1 MSQFNDLHLTF
12 PENWTDETTITL
24 CGERGGSFTPNVLIG
39 KTTLEE
45 GTTLPEFASFTG
57 DHLAATLG
65 NSGLVIVA
73 EAIIQ
78 LDKKEAFQRIYQFK
92 MDDEGNQ
99 IVQQIQILQ
108 IRGAKAVSITFTDL
122 VENFGASM
130 PKATRTIMESFHWEE
145 NAAKSSEQ
153 V

>member
-1 MSQFNDLHLTF
+1 MTQFNDIHLKI
-12 PENWTDETTITL
+12 PDLWSDETSITL

-39 KTTLEE
+39 KSNLED
-45 GTTLPEFASFTG
+45 GITLPEFASFTG

-65 NSGLVIVA
+65 ESGLVIVA
-73 EAIIQ
+73 EALIE

-92 MDDEGNQ
+92 IDDEGKQ

-108 IRGAKAVSITFTDL
+108 IRGRKAVSITFTDL

-130 PKATRTIMESFHWEE
+130 PKATRTIMESFHWEDGE
-145 NAAKSSEQ
+145 HDHKHD
-153 V
+153 